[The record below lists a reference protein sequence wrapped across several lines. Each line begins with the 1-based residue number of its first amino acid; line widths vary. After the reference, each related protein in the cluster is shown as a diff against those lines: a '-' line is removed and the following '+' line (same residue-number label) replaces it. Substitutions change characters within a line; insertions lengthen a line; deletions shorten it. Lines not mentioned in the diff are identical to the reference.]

1 MTRLLRCLFYVSL
14 LVADL
19 ASAAVER
26 RMDAHRN
33 RRV

>member
-1 MTRLLRCLFYVSL
+1 MTRILRCLFWVAL

-26 RMDAHRN
+26 RMGR
-33 RRV
+33 

>member
-1 MTRLLRCLFYVSL
+1 MTRLLRCLFWTAL

-26 RMDAHRN
+26 RMGR
-33 RRV
+33 

>member
-14 LVADL
+14 LVADM

-26 RMDAHRN
+26 RMGR
-33 RRV
+33 

>member
-1 MTRLLRCLFYVSL
+1 MTRFLRFVFWTSL

-26 RMDAHRN
+26 RMGR
-33 RRV
+33 

>member
-14 LVADL
+14 LVADM

-26 RMDAHRN
+26 RMGNVR
-33 RRV
+33 